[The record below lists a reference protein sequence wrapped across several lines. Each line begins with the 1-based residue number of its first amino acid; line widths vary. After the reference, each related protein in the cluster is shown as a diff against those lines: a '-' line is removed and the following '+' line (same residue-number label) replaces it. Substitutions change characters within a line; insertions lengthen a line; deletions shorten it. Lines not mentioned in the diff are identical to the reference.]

1 MPDFGLQG
9 INFVA
14 VLVVALTIMPLGA
27 IWYTLLFA
35 ESWPRWQ
42 LIPEERLRSLGGTP
56 RVTFFIMFLAHG
68 ATTLVIAWLW
78 LRLGITGV
86 TGGLATGLLLAL
98 GTVVP
103 FALVDNRLQEKS
115 ARAFAVDA
123 GFQLLVF
130 SYAGI
135 LLAVW
140 R

>member
-1 MPDFGLQG
+1 MPDLGLQG

-14 VLVVALTIMPLGA
+14 VLVVSLTIMPLGA
-27 IWYTLLFA
+27 IWYTVFFA

-42 LIPEERLRSLGGTP
+42 LIPEERLRSLGATP
-56 RVTFFIMFLAHG
+56 GETFAIMLLCHA
-68 ATTLVIAWLW
+68 ATTVVIAWLW
-78 LRLGITGV
+78 LRLGVSGV

-123 GFQLLVF
+123 GFQLMAF
-130 SYAGI
+130 SYTGV

-140 R
+140 K